1 MTISVL
7 SIPDSPNVLFTT
19 ILDNVAYDMLLQWN
33 PRDEAWYLSIGKQN
47 QDSLFKTKITTMTD
61 LLKVHRALEVCPK
74 GALVAID
81 TMKSYGRITRNGWS
95 SGRWQLYY
103 IDESSYTTAI
113 ANSLTSDDLNITID
127 VEDDIRFTKSSTRL

>member
-19 ILDNVAYDMLLQWN
+19 ILDSVAYDMLLQWN
-33 PRDEAWYLSIGKQN
+33 PRDEAWYLSLGKQN
-47 QDSLFKTKITTMTD
+47 QDFLFKTKVTTMTD
-61 LLKVHRALEVCPK
+61 LLKAHRALEVSPK
-74 GALVAID
+74 GALIVLD
-81 TMKSYGRITRNGWS
+81 TMKSYGRVTRNGWS

-103 IDESSYTTAI
+103 ISEDTYNSAI